1 MLCKEAV
8 LEWKTIYEKR
18 TGETIG
24 ITEAT
29 ERANRMFRFLKTIT
43 KPSSSSSKFK
53 NMRGS
58 VKTNGKKAKSNSTRR
73 N

>member
-1 MLCKEAV
+1 MLCNEAV
-8 LEWKTIYEKR
+8 LEWKTIYEKQ

-24 ITEAT
+24 FKEAT

-43 KPSSSSSKFK
+43 KPSSSSKFK
-53 NMRGS
+53 SMRGG
-58 VKTNGKKAKSNSTRR
+58 VTTNGKKAKSNSTRR

>member
-8 LEWKTIYEKR
+8 LEWKTIYEKQ

-24 ITEAT
+24 IKEAT

-43 KPSSSSSKFK
+43 KSSSSNKLK
-53 NMRGS
+53 NR
-58 VKTNGKKAKSNSTRR
+58 KKVNKKECHVS
-73 N
+73 

>member
-8 LEWKTIYEKR
+8 LEWKTIYEKQ
-18 TGETIG
+18 TGKTIG

-43 KPSSSSSKFK
+43 KPRSSSKFK
-53 NMRGS
+53 NMKGGA
-58 VKTNGKKAKSNSTRR
+58 VTDGKKVKSNSARR

>member
-8 LEWKTIYEKR
+8 LEWKTIYEKQ

-24 ITEAT
+24 IKEAT

-43 KPSSSSSKFK
+43 KPSSSSKFN
-53 NMRGS
+53 NMKGG
-58 VKTNGKKAKSNSTRR
+58 VTNNGKKAKSNSTRG

>member
-8 LEWKTIYEKR
+8 LEWKTIYEKQ
-18 TGETIG
+18 TGKNIG
-24 ITEAT
+24 LKEAT

-43 KPSSSSSKFK
+43 KPRSSSKFK
-53 NMRGS
+53 NMKGGAI
-58 VKTNGKKAKSNSTRR
+58 TNGKETKSKPTRG

>member
-1 MLCKEAV
+1 MLCEEAV
-8 LEWKTIYEKR
+8 SEWKTIYEEQ

-24 ITEAT
+24 MKEAT

-43 KPSSSSSKFK
+43 KPSSSRKFENTK
-53 NMRGS
+53 GG
-58 VKTNGKKAKSNSTRR
+58 VITNGKKAKSNSARR